1 METVAKDDTVVDVVA
16 RVMAGGVGRVTGVI
30 GTIGVVGFGGL

>member
-1 METVAKDDTVVDVVA
+1 MAKDDTVADVVA
-16 RVMAGGVGRVTGVI
+16 RVMAGGVGRVMGVI